1 MLTIPHRTHTLIN
14 PHQAKTPEARAA
26 AVEAGFSR
34 VVHSVDWAARHRFM
48 TDRELRRWDRLVAW
62 KAHDA
67 SECRVGGCLVC
78 WQGVVA
84 ALSRTAMH

>member
-1 MLTIPHRTHTLIN
+1 MIGRSPPLPLVLPYSQATLTSRSQTASSPC
-14 PHQAKTPEARAA
+14 QAKTPEARAA

-48 TDRELRRWDRLVAW
+48 SERDLRRWDRLVAW

-67 SECRVGGCLVC
+67 SE
-78 WQGVVA
+78 WE
-84 ALSRTAMH
+84 

>member
-1 MLTIPHRTHTLIN
+1 MQQFHAVVGRTPPLPPVLPPSQLTCQPQTASS
-14 PHQAKTPEARAA
+14 PCQAKTPEARAA

-48 TDRELRRWDRLVAW
+48 SERDLRRWDRLVAW

-67 SECRVGGCLVC
+67 SE
-78 WQGVVA
+78 WE
-84 ALSRTAMH
+84 